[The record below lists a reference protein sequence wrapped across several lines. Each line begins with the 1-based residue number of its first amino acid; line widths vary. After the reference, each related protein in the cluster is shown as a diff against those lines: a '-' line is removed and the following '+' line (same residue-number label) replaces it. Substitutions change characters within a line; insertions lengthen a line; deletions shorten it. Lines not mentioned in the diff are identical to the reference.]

1 MTDSSSTP
9 RCLPERGL
17 WLESRSDSCGF
28 DGFLSVSVVKCLA
41 FTQRQILRPRRF
53 FDTRWDDLIFVALE
67 REKRS
72 CVRPE
77 PTWLVP
83 ILLVWASR
91 GRLTAD
97 RDAAASHI

>member
-17 WLESRSDSCGF
+17 RLQRPSDSCAF

-41 FTQRQILRPRRF
+41 FTQRQTLRPRRF

-72 CVRPE
+72 GVRPE

-83 ILLVWASR
+83 FLLVWASR
-91 GRLTAD
+91 GSLTED
-97 RDAAASHI
+97 RDASHIR